1 MTGQGAGGLMGGTL
15 RGRDACGGGWRSWAC
30 ERCGAEVAI
39 ANFCQQSAIA
49 RGGPV
54 PAPGAFV
61 WPSGGVPLC
70 ARMSLRALT
79 RARIV
84 TRGDA

>member
-1 MTGQGAGGLMGGTL
+1 VTVQGAGGFMGGTL

-39 ANFCQQSAIA
+39 ANFCQQSAIV

-54 PAPGAFV
+54 PAPGAVV
-61 WPSGGVPLC
+61 WPSSGVRPC
-70 ARMSLRALT
+70 AGMSLRALT
-79 RARIV
+79 PARIV
-84 TRGDA
+84 TKKAG